1 MCYIT
6 QIEFK
11 NKNIKNWK
19 KNVNKII
26 TEKRNRKAH
35 VYLPLSNLSIS
46 ERCHGRG
53 LWKVRSVLYIFQ
65 YILTY
70 RSGSD
75 WSFSRWWKQSRLTIL
90 IKHDDVFV
98 FIAKMT
104 LVLYILNTYMYIK
117 FIMSKTFQ
125 LFTKKHTAGTCIYAM
140 SCLQT
145 FIYYLVRLANRFALF
160 PFCFICLLLT
170 QGHTIQFATKQGAFF
185 TSHGIVSLYLFT
197 IPSQE

>member
-1 MCYIT
+1 MFFGFVYIVIEQTSSYMKCYIT

-65 YILTY
+65 YYILTY

-104 LVLYILNTYMYIK
+104 WVLYILNTYMYIK
-117 FIMSKTFQ
+117 FIMSKTCQ
-125 LFTKKHTAGTCIYAM
+125 LFTK
-140 SCLQT
+140 
-145 FIYYLVRLANRFALF
+145 N
-160 PFCFICLLLT
+160 
-170 QGHTIQFATKQGAFF
+170 IQQV
-185 TSHGIVSLYLFT
+185 HVYM
-197 IPSQE
+197 PWVV